1 VKAVFVEDRVITFED
16 PNLEQA
22 VREAIEKQEGELM
35 TSDVIHLS
43 FLNAGERGI
52 TSLVG
57 IGNLKHLRTL
67 QVWSN
72 QIADILPLVNLEY
85 LFELGLSENPVSDIT
100 PLTSMNQLKNLWL
113 DDCPNLTVAEI
124 QELANM
130 TWLELLGIGDMNLT
144 TEDVQF
150 VQNLTNL
157 WGLRVSSNNIE
168 DFTFVTN
175 LPNLRDLYIGRNPG
189 DYSVLGSMT
198 YLETLWLTYTDLTTE
213 EVSFIVN
220 YSNVSELWL
229 QNNKIDDISFLV
241 NNESIGQG
249 DNIRIENNLLDLTP
263 GSKDMTNIQT
273 LIDRGVNVVYEAQ
286 N

>member
-1 VKAVFVEDRVITFED
+1 
-16 PNLEQA
+16 
-22 VREAIEKQEGELM
+22 
-35 TSDVIHLS
+35 
-43 FLNAGERGI
+43 
-52 TSLVG
+52 
-57 IGNLKHLRTL
+57 
-67 QVWSN
+67 
-72 QIADILPLVNLEY
+72 
-85 LFELGLSENPVSDIT
+85 
-100 PLTSMNQLKNLWL
+100 LTSMNQLKNLWL